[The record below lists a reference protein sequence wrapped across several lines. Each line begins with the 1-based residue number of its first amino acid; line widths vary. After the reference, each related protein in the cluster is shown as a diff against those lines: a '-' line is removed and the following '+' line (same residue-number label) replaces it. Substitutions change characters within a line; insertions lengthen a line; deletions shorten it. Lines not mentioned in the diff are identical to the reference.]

1 MYYHENLIVF
11 LLQRTGMFCKH
22 NIKKQR
28 DSFVFFTFHIGLKT
42 VQGKKQTALKN

>member
-1 MYYHENLIVF
+1 MKIYSFFVA
-11 LLQRTGMFCKH
+11 TPSMFCKH